1 MKRIIFIKFV
11 HLNSFWLSIRQ
22 ICDFFGF
29 VMSATAKTRLCWRKD
44 LADFRNLSDRERA
57 GFLLVLEWFENFRLR
72 HDLEANREAAKIF
85 WRTEVIREDR
95 PREPWQLDQWGDAAM
110 GRIDD

>member
-1 MKRIIFIKFV
+1 MNTSRK
-11 HLNSFWLSIRQ
+11 H
-22 ICDFFGF
+22 
-29 VMSATAKTRLCWRKD
+29 RLCWRKD
-44 LADFRNLSDRERA
+44 LVDFRNLSDQERA

-72 HDLEANREAAKIF
+72 NDLEANREAAKIF

-95 PREPWQLDQWGDAAM
+95 PLEQWQIEQWSDATR